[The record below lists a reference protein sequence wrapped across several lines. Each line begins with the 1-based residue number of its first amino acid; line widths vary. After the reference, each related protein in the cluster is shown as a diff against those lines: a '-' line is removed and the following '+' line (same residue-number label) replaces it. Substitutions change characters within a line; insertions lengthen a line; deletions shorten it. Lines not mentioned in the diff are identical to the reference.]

1 MPNYKIFYLTFTICL
16 EVFLK
21 AAMSNILLE
30 THKLNKKTRVIMR
43 PESTT
48 YSSLPLTTSPLACT
62 PKRNIGAHF
71 VNLSSGLIKY
81 PTLSAG
87 QKM

>member
-1 MPNYKIFYLTFTICL
+1 
-16 EVFLK
+16 
-21 AAMSNILLE
+21 
-30 THKLNKKTRVIMR
+30 MR

-87 QKM
+87 QKMWNIASSCYLPLSIPFSTLISLVQFLPG